1 MPDSTVVKY
10 LLTKLCSICDRKY
23 SVWAMVGVL
32 KKHKLDLKPDRISL
46 LIVQSLSAVRVDAQT
61 ATIASVVLRHHQYR
75 PCTLGVK
82 RIERKQSGR

>member
-32 KKHKLDLKPDRISL
+32 KKL

-61 ATIASVVLRHHQYR
+61 TTIASVVLWHHQYR

-82 RIERKQSGR
+82 RIERKQSGRSRL